1 MMRAGGDVKLKC
13 LGGLRICGRSG
24 WWLNRR
30 MAAFRQSPAA
40 HCHAMVEDCLRH
52 GETERITQRV
62 HDTAMRFYAGLLA

>member
-1 MMRAGGDVKLKC
+1 
-13 LGGLRICGRSG
+13 
-24 WWLNRR
+24 